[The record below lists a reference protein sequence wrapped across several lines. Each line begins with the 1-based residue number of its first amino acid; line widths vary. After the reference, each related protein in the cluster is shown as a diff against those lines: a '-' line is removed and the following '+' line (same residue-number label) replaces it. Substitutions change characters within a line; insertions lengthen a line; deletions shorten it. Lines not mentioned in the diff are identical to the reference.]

1 MSEDALTA
9 EVLAAMPWEEFRQL
23 LDGEYDDD
31 DIAGARQ
38 ARLIVHELVAR
49 AQAGELEAAKLIFNW
64 ILGEDWN
71 VADSPNGDED
81 LGE

>member
-31 DIAGARQ
+31 IAAARQ
-38 ARLIVHELVAR
+38 ARLIVHELLAR
-49 AQAGELEAAKLIFNW
+49 AQAGELEATKLIFNW
-64 ILGEDWN
+64 TLGEDWN
-71 VADSPNGDED
+71 VAGSPNGDED